1 MTGNLVIMFFGE
13 PFGGLI
19 PGAQGAVLAALM
31 RTGTPLTGRRVHSL
45 LRDDL
50 SLWTVQ
56 EALKTLSR
64 LGLVSTQTV
73 GRAGLHSINDEH
85 YAIAPLRQL
94 LSPLSVLKEIIHEAV
109 GDEVKAV
116 IVFGSVGRDDS
127 KPDSDVDLAV
137 IARKGWDDG
146 ARIADLVR
154 SRLGNECD
162 VLAFTPAEFSR
173 LATVGEPVVG
183 AILADGVPLL
193 GSMPRVKPGAA

>member
-1 MTGNLVIMFFGE
+1 MFFDE

-31 RTGTPLTGRRVHSL
+31 RTGAPLTGRQVHGL

-56 EALKTLSR
+56 EALKTLAR
-64 LGLVSTQTV
+64 LGLISTQTV
-73 GRAGLHSINDEH
+73 GRAGVHSINDEH
-85 YAIAPLRQL
+85 YAIGPLRQL
-94 LSPLSVLKEIIHEAV
+94 LSPMSVLKEIVREAV

-116 IVFGSVGRDDS
+116 IVFGSVGRGDS
-127 KPDSDVDLAV
+127 TPDSDVDLAV
-137 IARKGWDDG
+137 IARKGWDDR

-162 VLAFTPAEFSR
+162 VLAFTPTEFSR
-173 LATVGEPVVG
+173 LATAGEPVVG

-193 GSMPRVKPGAA
+193 GSMPRIQPGAA